1 MNVHIR
7 DSAALSRITPP
18 LLRRYLEVHGWT
30 RDETWR
36 GRITMWSTVYDEQRY
51 QILAPLM
58 ELSDTYP
65 VRISE
70 AISTLAEVQGRSQ
83 LDVYYEVIA
92 GGADVIR
99 LRTMNGKASDRRSLS
114 ESAKL
119 LTDARELIASAAR
132 AAERPGQPVYRG
144 RLSGSVVDYM
154 NGIHP
159 LPGYETGR
167 DLTLHSRVPPD
178 YGEQTDMGDSFNQPF
193 ARSVAL
199 ALDHGLREV
208 ENSVQEVLG
217 GVAEISS
224 FELAAQRGVSANM
237 CDAVAALAG
246 DQHGIEINLSWAA
259 VRPSE
264 VSGEYFAFAESSA
277 DVLTEGARWL
287 RRNSPFLNAHV
298 TGEIVRL
305 DRESQEVFDGRA
317 CVLYELDGR
326 TVVLNVQ
333 FDTADREEVIH
344 AFRQGIEIN
353 LDGDVHR
360 NGNRYVLE
368 NPRSFSLVN

>member
-30 RDETWR
+30 RGETWR
-36 GRITMWSTVYDEQRY
+36 GRTTVWSTVYNEQRR

-70 AISTLAEVQGRSQ
+70 AVSTLAEVQGRSQ

-99 LRTMNGKASDRRSLS
+99 VRTLNGNGSDRRSLS

-119 LTDARELIASAAR
+119 LNDARELVASAAR

-144 RLSGSVVDYM
+144 RLSGTVIEYM
-154 NGIHP
+154 DGIHP
-159 LPGYETGR
+159 LPGYETGG
-167 DLTLHSRVPPD
+167 DLTLHSQVPPD

-193 ARSVAL
+193 ARSAAL

-208 ENSVQEVLG
+208 GTTAREVLG
-217 GVAEISS
+217 GAAEISS
-224 FELAAQRGVSANM
+224 FELATLRGASANM

-246 DQHGIEINLSWAA
+246 DQHGVEISISWAA
-259 VRPSE
+259 VRPPEASD
-264 VSGEYFAFAESSA
+264 EYYAFAESSA

-305 DRESQEVFDGRA
+305 DRESQEEFDGRA
-317 CVLYELDGR
+317 GVLYELDGR
-326 TVVLNVQ
+326 PVVLNVQ
-333 FDTADREEVIH
+333 FDTADREEVVR
-344 AFRQGIEIN
+344 AFRQSIEIN

-360 NGNRYVLE
+360 KGNRYVLE
-368 NPRSFSLVN
+368 SPRNFWLVN